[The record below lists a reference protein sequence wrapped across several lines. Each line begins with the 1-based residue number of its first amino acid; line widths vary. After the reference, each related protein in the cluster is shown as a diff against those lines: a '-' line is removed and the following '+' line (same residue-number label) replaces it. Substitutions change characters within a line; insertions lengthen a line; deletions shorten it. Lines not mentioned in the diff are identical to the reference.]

1 MASFISLLI
10 LSMTSYLSFLTFQ
23 IIHCLSF
30 VFIIALALYCLCWV
44 SFDILMACI
53 FMTENPGPMLDMYI
67 MIGPLFMR
75 GFDIDV
81 VDIDEEY
88 STYNPALSS
97 WMTSVLA
104 FVLWALPDWVVVLD
118 PDSFLAEFAMVYVND
133 PYVLHS

>member
-1 MASFISLLI
+1 MAF
-10 LSMTSYLSFLTFQ
+10 
-23 IIHCLSF
+23 
-30 VFIIALALYCLCWV
+30 
-44 SFDILMACI
+44 I

-67 MIGPLFMR
+67 MISPLFMR

-88 STYNPALSS
+88 STYIPALSS